1 MPIFNRNSH
10 SAEVVEIL
18 SRHPGWMMRSGI
30 GMLLLVFVLTVVLS
44 MVIRYPD
51 VMVAEAVVT
60 SNQPPVQV
68 VTYATGRIGQLLV
81 EDQDS
86 VAKDAL
92 LCVIDNPADWKAI
105 LVLDQWLVSFPD
117 LFNESGDLP
126 ALPFRFSHL
135 GDVQHPYNQFRTA
148 YNDYFAFHQID
159 YFGKTIAE
167 TGREIDMY
175 ADYDAVLE
183 EQKRILNEQVGL
195 AEERLAIDSML
206 ELQGAVARL
215 EKQQS
220 RDVLLQKKNAMTG
233 TRKSQVATKIEVQGL
248 KQNIAELE
256 LRSLQERSRLRQ
268 NLWTAYEG
276 LRAAV
281 RSWSQ
286 SYLLRAPVSG
296 QVVFKE
302 AFVPGQPLR
311 EGEEFATVVPPQQ
324 GKIKALA
331 SMSVVGAAKV
341 RAGQEVKIKLLDY
354 PHTEFGLVRG
364 KVAKVGLLPREDQ
377 YQLELELPEGI
388 TTSHG
393 KVLEFRQEMPGTAE
407 IITEDRSLFGRIFK
421 ALKAIFE

>member
-1 MPIFNRNSH
+1 MGIFNKNSH

-30 GMLLLVFVLTVVLS
+30 GMLLLVFVLTITLT

-51 VMVAEAVVT
+51 VIVAETVVT
-60 SNQPPVQV
+60 SDQPPVKV
-68 VTYATGRIGQLLV
+68 MTYATGRIGQLMV

-86 VAKDAL
+86 VEKGAL
-92 LCVIDNPADWKAI
+92 LCVIDNPADWKAL
-105 LVLDQWLVSFPD
+105 LVLDQWLSSFPD
-117 LFNESGDLP
+117 LFNDSGDLP
-126 ALPFRFSHL
+126 SLPFRFSQL
-135 GDVQHPYNQFRTA
+135 GEVQHAYNQFRTA

-159 YFGKTIAE
+159 YFGRTIAE

-175 ADYDAVLE
+175 VDYEAVLE
-183 EQKRILNEQVGL
+183 EQKRILHEQVGL

-220 RDVLLQKKNAMTG
+220 RDALLQKKNAVTG
-233 TRKSQVATKIEVQGL
+233 TQKSQVATKIEVQGL

-276 LRAAV
+276 LRAGV
-281 RSWSQ
+281 RTWSQ
-286 SYLLRAPVSG
+286 NYLLRAPVSG
-296 QVVFKE
+296 QVAFVE
-302 AFVPGQPLR
+302 PFVPGQPLR
-311 EGEEFATVVPPQQ
+311 EGEEFATVVPAQQ
-324 GKIKALA
+324 GEVKALA

-341 RAGQEVKIKLLDY
+341 RVGQEVKIKLLDY

-364 KVAKVGLLPREDQ
+364 KVSKIGLLPRENQ
-377 YQLELELPEGI
+377 YRLELELPEGI
-388 TTSHG
+388 KTSHG
-393 KVLEFRQEMPGTAE
+393 NELGFRQEMPGTAE

-421 ALKAIFE
+421 ALRAIFE

>member
-1 MPIFNRNSH
+1 MAIFNKNSH

-30 GMLLLVFVLTVVLS
+30 GMLLLVFVLAVTLS

-51 VMVAEAVVT
+51 VMVAETVVT
-60 SNQPPVQV
+60 SNQPPVKV
-68 VTYATGRIGQLLV
+68 LTYATGRIGELNV
-81 EDQDS
+81 ADQDS
-86 VAKDAL
+86 VAKGDL
-92 LCVIDNPADWKAI
+92 LCVIDNPADWKAV
-105 LVLDQWLVSFPD
+105 LVLEGWLAAFPD
-117 LFNESGDLP
+117 LFNESGELP
-126 ALPFRFSHL
+126 PLPFRFSHL
-135 GDVQHPYNQFRTA
+135 GEAQHPYNQFRTA

-167 TGREIDMY
+167 AGREVDMY

-183 EQKRILNEQVGL
+183 EQKRLLNEQVGL
-195 AEERLAIDSML
+195 AEERLAIDSVL

-220 RDVLLQKKNAMTG
+220 RDALLQKKNDLQG
-233 TRKSQVATKIEVQGL
+233 TQRHQVSSKIEVQGL
-248 KQNIAELE
+248 KQDIAELE

-281 RSWSQ
+281 RRWSQ

-296 QVVFKE
+296 QVAFKGP
-302 AFVPGQPLR
+302 FVLGQPLQ
-311 EGEEFATVVPPQQ
+311 EGEEFATVVPRQS
-324 GKIKALA
+324 GKVKALA
-331 SMSVVGAAKV
+331 SISVVGAAKV
-341 RAGQEVKIKLLDY
+341 RVGQEAKIKLLDY
-354 PHTEFGLVRG
+354 PHTEFGLLRG
-364 KVAKVGLLPREDQ
+364 KVSKIGLLPRENR
-377 YQLELELPEGI
+377 YQLELELPEGLR
-388 TTSHG
+388 TSHG